1 MNRLLGIFS
10 IFLILFNL
18 YGTWVLVEVE
28 RNEIRSSIKKKIKA
42 GVSDEELFHFH
53 FSADEYAD
61 LEWHDSHKE
70 FRINDMFYDV
80 VRVHE
85 TNGEYHIEAVS
96 DEQES
101 ELFQKLDNMV
111 TSIWNAIPDSDDT
124 KQIISHW
131 LKNYL
136 SPKLK
141 DLSRFLFNQATLN
154 PLEKFFTNSQLVAAV
169 WNPPK

>member
-1 MNRLLGIFS
+1 MNRLTGILS

-28 RNEIRSSIKKKIKA
+28 RSGIRSSIKKKIKA
-42 GVSDEELFHFH
+42 GVSDDELFHFH
-53 FSADEYAD
+53 FSANEYAG
-61 LEWHDSHKE
+61 LEWHESNKE
-70 FRINDMFYDV
+70 FCINGMFYDV

-85 TNGEYHIEAVS
+85 SNGKYHIEAVS

-101 ELFQKLDNMV
+101 ELFQKLDQMV
-111 TSIWNAIPDSDDT
+111 TSIWNAVPDSDDT

-136 SPKLK
+136 SPQISKFSNFINPSK
-141 DLSRFLFNQATLN
+141 VLN
-154 PLEKFFTNSQLVAAV
+154 PFEKFFSSSQFLAAV